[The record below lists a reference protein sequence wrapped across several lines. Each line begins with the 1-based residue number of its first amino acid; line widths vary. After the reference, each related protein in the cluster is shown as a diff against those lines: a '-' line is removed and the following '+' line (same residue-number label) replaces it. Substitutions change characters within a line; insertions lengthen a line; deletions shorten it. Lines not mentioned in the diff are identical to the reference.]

1 MKNRAFNVNGVNGGR
16 SVLTR
21 WLAETEPQIVFLQEL
36 KAPDDKFPEPAIR
49 ELGYRAIWRG
59 EKSRNGVAIL
69 ARDREP
75 METRRGLPGDP
86 DEARS
91 RYIEA
96 AIDGILIGCPAPG
109 PKFDYKLR
117 WFDRLATHAAELFAT
132 GIPAVFAGAH
142 RTRCT

>member
-1 MKNRAFNVNGVNGGR
+1 MKIATFNVNGVNGGR
-16 SVLTR
+16 PVLTR

-49 ELGYRAIWRG
+49 ELGYRAIWHG

-86 DEARS
+86 
-91 RYIEA
+91 IEA

-109 PKFDYKLR
+109 PKFDHKLR
-117 WFDRLATHAAELFAT
+117 WFDRLATHAAELIAT
-132 GIPAVFAGAH
+132 GIPAVFAG
-142 RTRCT
+142 RCQIKPPVG